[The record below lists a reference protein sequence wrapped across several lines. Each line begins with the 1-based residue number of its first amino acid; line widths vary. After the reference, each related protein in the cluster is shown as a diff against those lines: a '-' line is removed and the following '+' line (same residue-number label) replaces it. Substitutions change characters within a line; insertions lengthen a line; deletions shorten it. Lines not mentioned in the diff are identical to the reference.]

1 MRVYKNYAKPILEVM
16 SVMTDDVIL
25 SSIVIDDQAGIDV
38 GGENV

>member
-1 MRVYKNYAKPILEVM
+1 MKTYAKPILEVM

-25 SSIVIDDQAGIDV
+25 SSFVVDEQAGIDV